1 MPGLRARKKTP
12 EIAFKSENIICVDS
26 IPKKIMAPGL
36 LRKACF
42 HASHSGSN
50 GSALFLAAPARPK
63 ALTTALFD
71 PLAPLHAVRPGSTLA
86 PCHHR
91 PFALHLIAPKPGKPC
106 DRGVFWVLNWLL
118 FLTHPGP
125 APQAAHLPPAPA
137 RPARRDL
144 ALLRP
149 AAAASV
155 AGSASCPG
163 ELIAKSAQASRI
175 QPGQGVFDSFFR
187 SK

>member
-1 MPGLRARKKTP
+1 MPGLRTGRDSFGQPDKRRRQKLT
-12 EIAFKSENIICVDS
+12 FKSENIICVDS

-50 GSALFLAAPARPK
+50 GSALFLAAPARSK

-86 PCHHR
+86 PCYHR

-106 DRGVFWVLNWLL
+106 DRGVFWVLSWLL

-125 APQAAHLPPAPA
+125 APQAAPSPASSPA
-137 RPARRDL
+137 
-144 ALLRP
+144 
-149 AAAASV
+149 
-155 AGSASCPG
+155 C
-163 ELIAKSAQASRI
+163 
-175 QPGQGVFDSFFR
+175 R
-187 SK
+187 S